1 MPQKK
6 PVNPFYVVA
15 IVVGVAFAITACS
28 YCVMTMRGLDPH
40 AVGENGLVG
49 VMDRYG
55 LAIMLVELGVLGA
68 ATVAAIATDDYWIRR
83 FEAREQQRT

>member
-6 PVNPFYVVA
+6 PVNPFYVIA

-40 AVGENGLVG
+40 TAGEGGLVG

-55 LAIMLVELGVLGA
+55 LVIMLAELGVLGA
-68 ATVAAIATDDYWIRR
+68 TTIAAIATDDYWTRR
-83 FEAREQQRT
+83 FESRERT